1 MSVSGERVFK
11 NASILTALKVVVPM
25 LSVALVLG
33 ISRWL
38 GTEGLGRYTLVV
50 AFHTF
55 FTTVGPFGLDA
66 LLMREGARE
75 PQTFPDL
82 IGHAVLLGT
91 ALSIALMPIMIGL
104 GWLLDYDASTR
115 AALALMSLAILPTT
129 LLTYF
134 DAVFVARERAEYI
147 AIGAFADV
155 VIRVGLGLWVLAVGY
170 NVLAVVATFIAGQAC
185 AAGLSFLLMTRAG
198 VRPRWRVQRQFAI
211 RLLKAGPTFVA
222 IAVFATIYWRI
233 DVLMLSL
240 MVNLNEV
247 GLYGASYRMMEIAKV
262 LPQSICIA
270 LYPAVSH
277 AAAYEPERLRRLGAD
292 TLRFLWVMTLP
303 IAVGVTALARPI
315 LVFTVGEPFL
325 PATNVLYVLI
335 WTIVPY
341 AVTRYYAFV
350 LVAANRQRVDLLLNV
365 VMAFVNVLLNL
376 VLIPRYGALGAAIA
390 TLLSVAMFAAGQCLY
405 MLRYLPD
412 HLAALPPLSRP
423 MVASVVMA
431 GFAWACRD
439 LPVLLVIA
447 VAAVLYFSILLISRY
462 FVAEELRMFG
472 LHRVPG
478 LSAVLK

>member
-1 MSVSGERVFK
+1 MKISGERVFK
-11 NASILTALKVVVPM
+11 NASILTVLKVAVPM

-50 AFHTF
+50 TFHTF

-66 LLMREGARE
+66 FLMREGARE
-75 PQTFPDL
+75 PETFPDML
-82 IGHAVLLGT
+82 GHAILVGT
-91 ALSIALMPIMIGL
+91 ALSFALMPIMVGL
-104 GWLLDYDASTR
+104 GWALHYDAGTR
-115 AALALMSLAILPTT
+115 VAMALMSLAILPTT

-147 AIGAFADV
+147 AAGAFADV
-155 VIRVGLGLWVLAVGY
+155 VIRVGLGLWVLAAGY
-170 NVLAVVATFIAGQAC
+170 GVAAVVATFIAGQTC
-185 AAGLSFLLMTRAG
+185 AAMLSFLLMKRAG
-198 VRPRWRVQRQFAI
+198 VTLRWRLQRQFVM
-211 RLLKAGPTFVA
+211 RLLKTGPTFVA

-240 MVNLNEV
+240 MGTLSDV

-262 LPQSICIA
+262 LPQSICLA

-277 AAAYEPERLRRLGAD
+277 AAAYQPEKLRRLGAD
-292 TLRFLWVMTLP
+292 TLRFLWLMTLP
-303 IAVGVTALARPI
+303 IAVGVTILAREI
-315 LVFTVGEPFL
+315 LLFTVGKDFL

-350 LVAANRQRVDLLLNV
+350 LVAANRQRVDLWLNV
-365 VMAFVNVLLNL
+365 VMAMVNVLLNL

-390 TLLSVAMFAAGQCLY
+390 TLISVAMFAAGQCLY
-405 MLRYLPD
+405 MVWYLPD

-423 MVASVVMA
+423 MLASVVMA
-431 GFAWACRD
+431 AFAWVFRG
-439 LPVLLVIA
+439 LPVLVVIA
-447 VAAVLYFSILLISRY
+447 VAAVVYFVILLVSRY
-462 FVAEELRMFG
+462 FVAEELRVFG
-472 LHRVPG
+472 LHRIPG
-478 LSAVLK
+478 LSAIPK